1 MEPNQNHTWKTKLHE
16 VIYEADTPSGK
27 LFDVLLLIFIILS
40 IVLVM
45 LESVVSIDREYHRLL
60 YIGEW
65 VVTVLFTIEYLLR
78 IISVKKPF
86 KYVFSFF
93 GIIDFLS
100 TIPMYLAILFGG
112 GAQALVTLRALR
124 LLRVFRI
131 LKLARYLGASN
142 QLKDSIIASRVKIM
156 VFLFAVMVSSI
167 VFGTIMYLVEGEANG
182 FDNIPKS
189 VYWCVV
195 TLTTVGFGDIA
206 PQTPLGQFITTIIMI
221 LGYGII
227 AVPTGIVSAEYA
239 KSSLKYNDNNNIPQ
253 TKGPNTVDL
262 PEDVELHMNSQCC
275 INCLNTKH
283 QDGADFC
290 HKCGHKLHQ

>member
-1 MEPNQNHTWKTKLHE
+1 MESNQKHNWKTILHE
-16 VIYEADTPSGK
+16 IIYEADTPAGK
-27 LFDVLLLIFIILS
+27 RFDVLLLIFILLS
-40 IVLVM
+40 ILLVM
-45 LESVVSIDREYHRLL
+45 LESVASIDKEYHQLL

-65 VVTVLFTIEYLLR
+65 IVTILFSIEYILR
-78 IISVKKPF
+78 IVSVKKPV
-86 KYVFSFF
+86 KYIFSFF

-100 TIPMYLAILFGG
+100 TIPMYLAFLFG

-142 QLKDSIIASRVKIM
+142 QLKDSIIASRVKIL

-167 VFGTIMYLVEGEANG
+167 IFGTIMYLVEGEVNG

-189 VYWCVV
+189 VYWCIV

-206 PQTPLGQFITTIIMI
+206 PQTPLGQFITTFIMI

-227 AVPTGIVSAEYA
+227 AVPTGIVSAEYT
-239 KSSLKYNDNNNIPQ
+239 KSSLKADEANA
-253 TKGPNTVDL
+253 KTVTPDIK
-262 PEDVELHMNSQCC
+262 DLHMNSQCC
-275 INCLNTKH
+275 INCLDTKH
-283 QDGADFC
+283 QDGAEYC
-290 HKCGHKLHQ
+290 HKCGHKMHHDS